1 MFYKHYILLKK
12 KLVVEILMNMDHIKI
27 LFYIFTAYKLYLF
40 TAYGPDLGFKSHKSY
55 QDSGLSYVNHM
66 T

>member
-1 MFYKHYILLKK
+1 MLCHVKNCVYCNIIP
-12 KLVVEILMNMDHIKI
+12 V
-27 LFYIFTAYKLYLF
+27 YIFTAYKLYLF